1 MECNKYVEEKI
12 GGTDSA
18 EFREH
23 LAACAGCAR
32 DVEELSEVRA
42 LYRSASTEKYRGG
55 VPRVRRFRGSWLPL
69 AAAAAVL
76 IGVFALILPG
86 RHEGT
91 STTTDA
97 GSTSAPFVRIPLEPW
112 GASDV
117 ALTKSLDD
125 CWQKLETLEKTR

>member
-1 MECNKYVEEKI
+1 MECNKFVEEKI

-32 DVEELSEVRA
+32 DVEELREVRA

-86 RHEGT
+86 SREGT
-91 STTTDA
+91 STKTDS
-97 GSTSAPFVRIPLEPW
+97 GSPSTPFVRIPLEPW

-117 ALTKSLDD
+117 ALNKSLDD
-125 CWQKLETLEKTR
+125 CWQKLETLETTR